1 MAHDTSGPPST
12 KIMNPTSIL
21 RAAAPFATT
30 ALFAISA
37 FAQGPLTIGNLVV
50 VRVGDGAAALS
61 NASTATFLEEY
72 TPAGT
77 LVQTIPMPIAASG
90 LNQPLTNSGTAT
102 SEGFLSVSVNGQY
115 LLLGGYG
122 VAPGLASVATSANPT
137 VARVVG
143 RVDLAGQVDTSTAI
157 GDSFSGRNIRSVAS
171 DDGTRFWVTGSS
183 DGIRLVTG
191 LGATTTLAVSLTPL
205 NNRVVDIYNGQLFGT
220 SASTTFHGL
229 STVGTGLPTTTG
241 NICTLLPGQSSTAGP
256 SAYDF
261 FFASPSVVYIAD
273 DRTTGV
279 GGIQRWDLIAGTW
292 TLQYTLALSPTSGC
306 RGVTGFVQ
314 NGTTTLWAT
323 ANSNTG
329 ATQLVT
335 VVDTG
340 AASVVTSLVTPAANT
355 AFRGVRRIGKPSTLV
370 RIPATCGAADI
381 TAAGNGEIGT
391 NVTTTILNPLG
402 IPFVGYGTLP
412 LGAPF
417 CGCTLVHEFAAL
429 LGGPQHTFPLPNNPT
444 LIGIVVLIQGLDFL
458 APGGCPNPPLTLTDG
473 YQFTIQ

>member
-1 MAHDTSGPPST
+1 M
-12 KIMNPTSIL
+12 IPTSIL
-21 RAAAPFATT
+21 RAAAPFAAT
-30 ALFAISA
+30 ALFALTAI
-37 FAQGPLTIGNLVV
+37 AQGPLTIGNLVV
-50 VRVGDGAAALS
+50 VRVGDGAAALT
-61 NASTATFLEEY
+61 NASTATFLDEY

-77 LVQTIPMPIAASG
+77 FVQTIAMPTAASG

-102 SEGFLSVSVNGQY
+102 SEGFLSVSTNGQY

-122 VAPGLASVATSANPT
+122 VAPGLASVATTANPT

-143 RVDLAGQVDTSTAI
+143 RVDLAGQVDTSTAL
-157 GDSFSGRNIRSVAS
+157 GDAFSTRNIRSVAS
-171 DDGTRFWVTGSS
+171 DDGTRFWMTGSS
-183 DGIRLVTG
+183 EGIRLATG
-191 LGATTTLAVSLTPL
+191 LGATTSLVVSPTPL
-205 NNRVVDIYNGQLFGT
+205 NNRVAGIYNGQLFST

-229 STVGTGLPTTTG
+229 STVGTGLPTTSG

-256 SAYDF
+256 SAYDY

-273 DRTTGV
+273 DRTGGVAGV

-292 TLQYTLALSPTSGC
+292 TLQYNLALSATTGC
-306 RGVTGFVQ
+306 RGLTGFVQ
-314 NGTTTLWAT
+314 NGVTTLWAT
-323 ANSNTG
+323 ANSTTS
-329 ATQLVT
+329 TQLVT

-340 AASVVTSLVTPAANT
+340 PGSVVTVIATPAANT

-381 TAAGNGEIGT
+381 TATGNGEIGT
-391 NVTTTILNPLG
+391 DVTTTILNPLG
-402 IPFVGYGTLP
+402 IPFVGYGILP